1 MTAMKGLYASL
12 KERWLRASRR
22 RKAVFVA
29 TAAVLAATA
38 PLAADASIASAIGNF
53 IGHAVAW
60 FFDLLVQLM
69 GWIML
74 KEIAALLRIAQY
86 SNFVSPGP
94 TAVRFGW
101 VVVRDLS
108 NMFFILILLIIAFA
122 TILSYEEYNYR
133 KLLPRLF
140 IMAVVINFSKT
151 ITGLFIDFGQVVMLT
166 FVNGFVQAA
175 GGNFA
180 RGFQID
186 RMLSMRSD
194 ASGDAWSIAL
204 AMVLAFILITI
215 ADAVILVL
223 LVMLLFRIVYL
234 WVLIILSPVAFLAST
249 FPPARKYYAQ
259 WWDDLRKY
267 VVTGPMVAFFLWL
280 ALLSFQKA
288 GEAGTNVATDSGFMG
303 AQTAEAQ
310 AERLQGGRKLAGGP
324 ASEATRDDV
333 FISFIVAIALLMAGL
348 KVAIESGTAG
358 AGFASQVKGGLKK
371 YGMGALKWSGNRLK
385 EAGLRGG
392 RRAARAGIGALA
404 TLPSSIA
411 GTRPAR
417 WIAGTRVGRGIG
429 AAAQWTAD
437 QAGKLNRARVNREL
451 AVTRRN
457 EAAALRT
464 QASSES
470 DAGQRA
476 TLLAQAEQMDRQAK
490 RADWRAKAW
499 RGAANIA
506 GVAGGIGLGFG
517 LPGVAAIA
525 AAPTVREAIMRG
537 IRGVGKADRAKA
549 DKEVADYG
557 KAMSLDEAKAIAS
570 GQKVGRDPQE
580 QAAAFKKVMELDK
593 NVDAATILAGRKLLE
608 NARVSQETINDYEK
622 TAKEKHFTYFDKNGN
637 ADFKKEDEA
646 LAKGEVD
653 VKSLSEQG
661 LRKLVEKVSGMDAS
675 YFAAGG
681 PGAGMPGLERE
692 VKAVRDAILETARG
706 RKVANEV
713 LGTRLAEYDA
723 SFPAGHPSGTPQ
735 NERRATM
742 AEMFVASGGSANES
756 RAYDISNIGSFGSAI
771 KRDDFKESIKGKN
784 AAKVIMSLNIGSI
797 GDVMGG
803 TSPESAND
811 ATQLILDNLKK
822 ADLVKAAQDALK
834 SGNAEMRDKISK
846 LVQYI
851 QSRGE
856 VVKQAAETAERA
868 AKAAGATDAAAKA
881 AGEAAGRAAETRSAS
896 EQALARIIDKNRSFD
911 AFKA

>member
-1 MTAMKGLYASL
+1 MTAMKGLYARL
-12 KERWLRASRR
+12 KERWPRVSRR
-22 RKAVFVA
+22 RKAAFF
-29 TAAVLAATA
+29 AVVLGTMAA
-38 PLAADASIASAIGNF
+38 PLIADASIASAIGNF
-53 IGHAVAW
+53 IGNAVAW

-186 RMLSMRSD
+186 RMLKMRVDST
-194 ASGDAWSIAL
+194 GDAWSIAL
-204 AMVLAFILITI
+204 AMILAFILITV
-215 ADAVILVL
+215 AVAVLLVM

-249 FPPARKYYAQ
+249 FPPAKKYYAQ

-267 VVTGPMVAFFLWL
+267 IITGPMVAFFLWL

-288 GEAGTNVATDSGFMG
+288 GEAGTNVAVDSGFMG
-303 AQTAEAQ
+303 AQTAETQ
-310 AERLQGGRKLAGGP
+310 AGQLEGGQRLAAGP

-371 YGMGALKWSGNRLK
+371 YGMGALKWSGKKAAQL
-385 EAGLRGG
+385 GLRAGVRAG
-392 RRAARAGIGALA
+392 RGLAALPGRLAQSPAGRYIAKTPVGRAAAWTRDQLA
-404 TLPSSIA
+404 KA
-411 GTRPAR
+411 
-417 WIAGTRVGRGIG
+417 
-429 AAAQWTAD
+429 
-437 QAGKLNRARVNREL
+437 NRARVNREL

-457 EAAALRT
+457 EAASLRKS
-464 QASSES
+464 ASSES
-470 DAGQRA
+470 DAGRRA
-476 TLLAQAEQMDRQAK
+476 ALLAQAEQKDRQAK
-490 RADWRAKAW
+490 RADFMAKAW
-499 RGAANIA
+499 RGAATIA
-506 GVAGGIGLGFG
+506 G
-517 LPGVAAIA
+517 A
-525 AAPTVREAIMRG
+525 AATYAAPAGALLIPQVREAIGRR
-537 IRGVGKADRAKA
+537 IRGVAKADQAKA
-549 DKEVADYG
+549 DKEVSDYA
-557 KAMSLDEAKAIAS
+557 KAMTLDEAKAITS
-570 GQKVGRDPQE
+570 GREVGRDRQE
-580 QAAAFKKVMELDK
+580 QAAAFQKVMELDK
-593 NVDAATILAGRKLLE
+593 NVDASTVVAGRKLL
-608 NARVSQETINDYEK
+608 AGAGVSQDVINAYEK
-622 TAKEKHFTYFDKNGN
+622 TAKEKHFTYFDKEGN
-637 ADFKKEDEA
+637 ADVKKEDEA
-646 LAKGEVD
+646 LAKGEVKPGD
-653 VKSLSEQG
+653 LSEAG
-661 LRKLVEKVSGMDAS
+661 LKKLIDKVSGGMDSS

-706 RKVANEV
+706 RKAANEV

-723 SFPAGHPSGTPQ
+723 SFPAGHPSGTTQ

-756 RAYDISNIGSFGSAI
+756 RTYDVSSVGSFGSAI

-803 TSPESAND
+803 TSPVSAND
-811 ATQLILDNLKK
+811 ATQLMLDNLKK

-834 SGNAEMRDKISK
+834 SGNAEMRDKMER
-846 LVQYI
+846 LVKYI
-851 QSRGE
+851 QSR
-856 VVKQAAETAERA
+856 
-868 AKAAGATDAAAKA
+868 AGM
-881 AGEAAGRAAETRSAS
+881 AGRTAN
-896 EQALARIIDKNRSFD
+896 EQLLERVIDKNQAFD
-911 AFKA
+911 AFKVI